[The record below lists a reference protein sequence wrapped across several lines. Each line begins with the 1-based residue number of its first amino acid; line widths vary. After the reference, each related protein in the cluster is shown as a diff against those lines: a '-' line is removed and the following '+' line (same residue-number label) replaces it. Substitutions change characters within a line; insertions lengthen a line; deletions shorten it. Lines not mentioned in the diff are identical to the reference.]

1 MADTFTTNLNLTKPE
16 VGASTDTWGTKL
28 NTDLDS
34 LDAVFSA
41 TGTSVAIN
49 LDGAVIDS
57 SVIGG
62 TTPAAG
68 TFTAFTSTGIDDNAT
83 STAITIDSSENV
95 GIGVVPASW
104 KTSGAEK
111 VLQID
116 TASLYNNSDN
126 NVYLNSNWFLN
137 SSGQNV
143 YIESD
148 FATSFAQVAGNH
160 IWYGAASGTAGNTA
174 TLSERMRIDTSGN
187 VGIGTTS
194 PSEKLTIQSG
204 NINFM
209 GGTNDAQYIKFGDTG
224 DDDIG
229 NIFYYHGNNN
239 MVFTTNAS
247 EAMRIASDGH
257 LLVGKTSGTSGNL
270 IETSGRISAGAG
282 STGQPTFNCE
292 GDTNTGINLPES
304 DRIQFITAGVERMR
318 IDSSGNLLVGVTST
332 TVASDSITLP
342 NSGMIAMQDAAGD
355 ARNTLQFVSGELKHG
370 AAGGGLTSQTFFTSG
385 TERMRIDSSGN
396 VGIGTNS
403 PDNKLHIYND
413 SAGFNNH
420 LILENPNNSSIYS
433 RGSGIAYQVS
443 NGSVIK
449 DAAYIL
455 GGRESTTSGGYL
467 YFHTADTSWNT
478 PAERMRID
486 GAGNVGIGQ
495 VSAASVRLGVTGL
508 TGKYATYLTFP
519 AGGYGMGMN
528 ATSGTSNVF
537 HYYFNQGTFVGQV
550 YTTGTTTVWASAS
563 DYRLKENVVTDW
575 DATTRLKQLKPSR
588 FNFISDPD
596 TTMDGF
602 LAHEVQDIVPE
613 AVVGEKDATKA
624 DGNPK
629 YQGIDPSKL
638 VPLLVKTIQELEA
651 RITALES

>member
-68 TFTAFTSTGIDDNAT
+68 TFTTLTANTSITGTLATAAQPNITSVGTLTGFTSTGIDDNADA
-83 STAITIDSSENV
+83 TAITIDSAENV
-95 GIGVVPASW
+95 EFANNIRFTNDKFIYSYNGG
-104 KTSGAEK
+104 TSGEVRSGVK
-111 VLQID
+111 FDGTNQSLD
-116 TASLYNNSDN
+116 FYTA
-126 NVYLNSNWFLN
+126 
-137 SSGQNV
+137 QN
-143 YIESD
+143 
-148 FATSFAQVAGNH
+148 
-160 IWYGAASGTAGNTA
+160 
-174 TLSERMRIDTSGN
+174 ERMMIDSSGN
-187 VGIGTTS
+187 VGIGTSS

-229 NIFYYHGNNN
+229 NILYYHGNNN

-304 DRIQFITAGVERMR
+304 DRIQLITAG
-318 IDSSGNLLVGVTST
+318 
-332 TVASDSITLP
+332 A
-342 NSGMIAMQDAAGD
+342 
-355 ARNTLQFVSGELKHG
+355 
-370 AAGGGLTSQTFFTSG
+370 
-385 TERMRIDSSGN
+385 ERMRIDSSGN
-396 VGIGTNS
+396 VGIGTTAPATELHVYSADQNALTVETNTGVNQIHLSNSTNS
-403 PDNKLHIYND
+403 PSYITQDSYAIVLKADDNGWGGAA
-413 SAGFNNH
+413 SAIKFNVK
-420 LILENPNNSSIYS
+420 NS
-433 RGSGIAYQVS
+433 
-443 NGSVIK
+443 
-449 DAAYIL
+449 
-455 GGRESTTSGGYL
+455 ES
-467 YFHTADTSWNT
+467 
-478 PAERMRID
+478 MRID
-486 GAGNVGIGQ
+486 SSGNVGIGQ
-495 VSAASVRLGVTGL
+495 TPGTPRLGVTSAG
-508 TGKYATYLTFP
+508 TAYAAYLTFQS
-519 AGGYGMGMN
+519 GGSGMGIN
-528 ATSGTSNVF
+528 CTGGGTQVF
-537 HYYFNQGTFVGQV
+537 HYYFSNGTYVGQV
-550 YTTGTTTVWASAS
+550 YTTGSTTVWASAS

-588 FNFISDPD
+588 FNFIKDAD

-613 AVVGEKDATKA
+613 AVIGEKDAVDA